1 MTDAR
6 QHQTFADRL
15 LEQETRVSESQL
27 KEYRPNLERRLAQ
40 AARHERR
47 MRAATFCTAAVV
59 LFGLFYFLIAAFLA
73 PPGVFPLAH
82 LFKLFPDPLGTFVGI
97 VLWTCFLTCAICVIP
112 FLLLYF
118 LQYRRRLLQTEREQ
132 LLGGLEDLRRQIAEL
147 RKQDPPIR
155 T

>member
-1 MTDAR
+1 MTDPR
-6 QHQTFADRL
+6 PHQTFADRL
-15 LEQETRVSESQL
+15 LDQETRVSVAQL
-27 KEYRPNLERRLAQ
+27 KEYRPNLEQRLAQ

-47 MRAATFCTAAVV
+47 MRAAAFCAAAVV
-59 LFGLFYFLIAAFLA
+59 LFGLFYFLIAAFLS
-73 PPGVFPLAH
+73 PPGTYPLAH
-82 LFKLFPDPLGTFVGI
+82 LFKLFPDPLGAIVGI

-118 LQYRRRLLQTEREQ
+118 LQYRRKLLQTEREQ
-132 LLGGLEDLRRQIAEL
+132 VLGGLEELQRQIAEL

>member
-1 MTDAR
+1 MTDPR
-6 QHQTFADRL
+6 PNQSFADRL
-15 LEQETRVSESQL
+15 LEQETRISVAQL

-47 MRAATFCTAAVV
+47 MRAATFCTAAGV
-59 LFGLFYFLIAAFLA
+59 LGGLTYFLIASFLS
-73 PPGVFPLAH
+73 PSGVFPLAI
-82 LFKLFPDPLGTFVGI
+82 LFKLFPDPLGTVVGI
-97 VLWTCFLTCAICVIP
+97 ALWTCFLTCAICVLP

-118 LQYRRRLLQTEREQ
+118 LQYRRKLLQTEREQ
-132 LLGGLEDLRRQIAEL
+132 LLGGLEELQRQIAEL